1 MAGSEDVSQT
11 ARLSL
16 WFHKGVAPEITPQKL
31 CSHFPVLYENYGEPV
46 ISSTAMLAR
55 TMQREP
61 HRMIANNAVT
71 RAATNLR
78 RSTKDS
84 DLARHPV

>member
-55 TMQREP
+55 TMQRIKG
-61 HRMIANNAVT
+61 HSNSTRTAVDEG
-71 RAATNLR
+71 R
-78 RSTKDS
+78 RVSW
-84 DLARHPV
+84 HV